1 MSELIPMQSAKF
13 ISSLY
18 CCIAY
23 SCIEIPVLLN
33 HNFFPPKLGLNFDD
47 RSCQCCDDGV
57 YMNTHTLPQQNTLA
71 FNYYNPENTDA
82 TFADSLTT
90 QDSDTDM
97 KTIFIITPTHQRRS
111 QKVDLTTMCHTLMH
125 VPKVVWIVIEDAH
138 QPTSLVVNV
147 LRRCKVENVH
157 LTAQTSAK
165 YIPKKG
171 VPRSMKPRGVDQ
183 RNAGLK
189 WLRQHYSE
197 QNCSGVVH
205 FGDDDNKYDLRL
217 FDDVSNTH
225 THT

>member
-1 MSELIPMQSAKF
+1 
-13 ISSLY
+13 
-18 CCIAY
+18 
-23 SCIEIPVLLN
+23 
-33 HNFFPPKLGLNFDD
+33 
-47 RSCQCCDDGV
+47 
-57 YMNTHTLPQQNTLA
+57 MNTHTLPQQNTLA

-111 QKVDLTTMCHTLMH
+111 QKVDLTSMCHTLMH

-217 FDDVSNTH
+217 FDDIRQTKHASVWKVAWLSGTRWAGPICQNGSVTSWH
-225 THT
+225 AVWAKRRYTP